1 MAMGQS
7 KSHSFLLTVLLNV
20 KDVWERAHHARA
32 LLDSGFQVNLIS
44 ENLCKLLQLSR
55 RDRKVEITGIGR
67 SRSRTAFEVS
77 TTVSSRVQ
85 NFSTSLDFLV
95 LGQVTDDQPSVSLPQ
110 TQRKIPPDMVLADPE
125 FNISGPIDLVL
136 GAQYFYDFHVRDGGR
151 LQIRKVDDTLPVF
164 VNTVFGW
171 VAAGEAKRMD
181 ESTRVSCH
189 VAKVESLDKAIEKF
203 WTVEELTIKT
213 PRSQGEEDCETH
225 FVNTFT
231 RDDTGRYIV
240 RYPKRMNFSSMVG
253 ESKQTALRRFLQTEK
268 RLERDPNLRS
278 QYVDFMREYIKLGHM
293 KYIGEADDSR
303 LDKDKMVCY
312 LPHHPVFKESSSTTK
327 VRVVFDGSAKTS
339 TNHSLNEALLTGSTI
354 QDELLDLMLRFR
366 KHLIALVA
374 DVTKMYRQILIHL
387 DDIPLQ
393 RILWRCDP
401 SEPIQVYE
409 LLTVTYGL
417 SPWSFLATR
426 VLKQLALDSAH
437 NYELAART
445 VQEDFYMDDF
455 LSGENT
461 VEEAIKL
468 QKEVQSLLAEGG
480 LELRKWSSN
489 SPEVLE
495 NLPIGALE
503 GETMLHFVAD
513 QKIKTLGVG
522 WETGSDQL
530 CIEVQ
535 PSTNEGIWTKRKI
548 FSAIAKLYDPLGLVS
563 PVVAWAK
570 IKMQQLWL
578 STFDWDD
585 PISDDI
591 ARKWEEFAAQLTLLK
606 GYKVPRFVFLDD
618 SISTQFHIFTDASE
632 VGYGACL
639 YTRLTGK
646 EGQIKTELV
655 AAKSRVAPLKRLSLP
670 RLELCAALLGAK
682 LYAKVSAALRM
693 EGIPCWFWSD
703 STVTLHWIQAP
714 PNTWQT
720 FVGNRTSEIQQLTH
734 GHSWNHVKGTE
745 NPADHVSRG
754 MLPQEF
760 VANTIWRHIPS
771 WLAKLDEYW
780 PKHITGTGRS
790 TRTAKN
796 GTCDTST
803 TGAFFPILPV
813 LILLAFGSDHRF
825 VGELEHAKETLTKI
839 AQQEMFTEEFKEL
852 VKTRSVSNKSSLRL
866 LGPFLD
872 EKGIIR
878 LGGRLEH
885 SSENYQTKH
894 PMILPKIH
902 PLTRLITK
910 HYHELCMHSGP
921 RMTLATMR
929 QEFWPVNG
937 KAIVN
942 LVCRKCPQC
951 FRQNPVPVT
960 QPVGQLPQPR
970 TAPSRAFTVVGVD
983 YCGPVYTKPAHRRAA
998 PRKAYIA
1005 VFVCFASKAV
1015 HLELVCDLSTE
1026 AFIAAL
1032 RRFIA
1037 HHGMPTEIHSDN
1049 GTNFQGANNTLA
1061 ELYRLFE
1068 NKRTRE
1074 AIVSECSKHRIQWHF
1089 IPPRAPS
1096 FGGLWEAAVKSAKT
1110 SLVKT
1115 LGNTQLS
1122 FEEYAT
1128 VLAQIEANMNS
1139 RPLTSLSSDPTE
1151 LDVLT
1156 PGHFLIGSPLI
1167 SLPDPNYTHVPTN
1180 RLNHYLQ
1187 LQKLIQQHWD
1197 RWRREYLTELNH
1209 QREKSSLPMDI
1220 RVGQKHK

>member
-1 MAMGQS
+1 MSKFDYKEAAAMVPIYDGSPDGLDMFISAATLLNEISPSANKALVYQ
-7 KSHSFLLTVLLNV
+7 FLLTRLDKKARRAINNSVDIPSLLTNL
-20 KDVWERAHHARA
+20 KTTCISKTSA
-32 LLDSGFQVNLIS
+32 DSILAKLKSIKKQS
-44 ENLCKLLQLSR
+44 ADELCK
-55 RDRKVEITGIGR
+55 E
-67 SRSRTAFEVS
+67 
-77 TTVSSRVQ
+77 
-85 NFSTSLDFLV
+85 
-95 LGQVTDDQPSVSLPQ
+95 
-110 TQRKIPPDMVLADPE
+110 
-125 FNISGPIDLVL
+125 
-136 GAQYFYDFHVRDGGR
+136 
-151 LQIRKVDDTLPVF
+151 
-164 VNTVFGW
+164 
-171 VAAGEAKRMD
+171 
-181 ESTRVSCH
+181 
-189 VAKVESLDKAIEKF
+189 
-203 WTVEELTIKT
+203 VEELTEQLIDLHIKEET
-213 PRSQGEEDCETH
+213 PPQRAAKLACQAGIDALIEGIDNPELKTILRAGAFTSIADAVEK
-225 FVNTFT
+225 VN
-231 RDDTGRYIV
+231 
-240 RYPKRMNFSSMVG
+240 
-253 ESKQTALRRFLQTEK
+253 
-268 RLERDPNLRS
+268 
-278 QYVDFMREYIKLGHM
+278 
-293 KYIGEADDSR
+293 KYKS
-303 LDKDKMVCY
+303 L
-312 LPHHPVFKESSSTTK
+312 TTK
-327 VRVVFDGSAKTS
+327 PANVLIYNRGQRQPPYPHPNRFNQNNRVPQSDR
-339 TNHSLNEALLTGSTI
+339 NC
-354 QDELLDLMLRFR
+354 
-366 KHLIALVA
+366 
-374 DVTKMYRQILIHL
+374 ILH
-387 DDIPLQ
+387 
-393 RILWRCDP
+393 RV
-401 SEPIQVYE
+401 EPPQ
-409 LLTVTYGL
+409 
-417 SPWSFLATR
+417 
-426 VLKQLALDSAH
+426 
-437 NYELAART
+437 
-445 VQEDFYMDDF
+445 
-455 LSGENT
+455 
-461 VEEAIKL
+461 
-468 QKEVQSLLAEGG
+468 
-480 LELRKWSSN
+480 
-489 SPEVLE
+489 
-495 NLPIGALE
+495 
-503 GETMLHFVAD
+503 
-513 QKIKTLGVG
+513 
-522 WETGSDQL
+522 
-530 CIEVQ
+530 
-535 PSTNEGIWTKRKI
+535 
-548 FSAIAKLYDPLGLVS
+548 
-563 PVVAWAK
+563 
-570 IKMQQLWL
+570 L

-606 GYKVPRFVFLDD
+606 GYKVPRFVFLAD

-632 VGYGACL
+632 VWYGACL
-639 YTRLTGK
+639 YTRSTGK

-760 VANTIWRHIPS
+760 VSNTIWRHGPS
-771 WLAKLDEYW
+771 WLAKSDEYW
-780 PKHITGTGRS
+780 PKHITGTPPEDLLERRK
-790 TRTAKN
+790 T
-796 GTCDTST
+796 
-803 TGAFFPILPV
+803 V
-813 LILLAFGSDHRF
+813 LVIHQPQEHSFLFYRYSSFWRLVRIIALVLRFLKRCRRKPNPYPHQLAS

-866 LGPFLD
+866 VGPFLD

-970 TAPSRAFTVVGVD
+970 TAPCRAFTVVGVD

-1122 FEEYAT
+1122 FEEYVT

-1167 SLPDPNYTHVPTN
+1167 SLPDPDYTHVPTN
-1180 RLNHYLQ
+1180 RLNHYQQ
-1187 LQKLIQQHWD
+1187 LQELIQQHWD

-1220 RVGQKHK
+1220 RVGQTVLVQEDGKSSVSWPLARIEQIHPGADGVVRVATLRTASGTYKRPISRVFPLPYDNEPNDTLGTQIAKKGED